1 LIMDHEKVL
10 KEDKVSA
17 PNAYEL
23 VVEELNKSVQELMD
37 FKFALDESSIVAI
50 TDEKG
55 KITYV
60 NDKFCDVS
68 GYSSEELL
76 GKDHRILNS
85 GHHNKEFFKEMWQT
99 IGTGSVW
106 KGELRNKAKDGRYY
120 WVDTTIVPFLKE
132 NGKPYQ
138 YLAIRYE
145 ITQRKRVE
153 EELQQMMTKIMD
165 VQEGERKRLSRNL
178 HDGIGQNLYSHLITI
193 QRLRAEMEH
202 PLLEQML
209 AEAEELIEEVRD
221 ISWEL
226 RPSVLDDLGL
236 IPAIRSFLNRF
247 SEHYKMDILFDCV
260 LSGRLNYNVETTIY
274 RVIQESLTNIRKYA
288 GVDEAA
294 VTIREIDDNIRV
306 MIEDLGRGFA
316 SDRSTRG
323 VGLFSME
330 ERAKSVGGNLQIY
343 SEPEKGT
350 KVILEVPKLNEG

>member
-1 LIMDHEKVL
+1 MDRGRKTDMNKVKSPNDFEK
-10 KEDKVSA
+10 
-17 PNAYEL
+17 

-55 KITYV
+55 TITYV
-60 NDKFCDVS
+60 NDKFCRVS
-68 GYSSEELL
+68 GYSSDELL
-76 GKDHRILNS
+76 GQDHRILNS
-85 GHHNKEFFKEMWQT
+85 GFHTKEFFKEMWRT
-99 IGTGSVW
+99 IGNGYVW
-106 KGELRNKAKDGRYY
+106 HGEIRNMAKDGRLY

-132 NGKPYQ
+132 NGRPYQ

-145 ITQRKRVE
+145 VTERKRVE
-153 EELQQMMTKIMD
+153 EELQQMMTRIID
-165 VQEGERKRLSRNL
+165 VQEDERKRLSRNL

-193 QRLRAEMEH
+193 HRLKAEMEH
-202 PLLEQML
+202 PLLDQML

-236 IPAIRSFLNRF
+236 IPAIRSFLGRF
-247 SEHYKMDILFDCV
+247 SEHYKIDVLFDCV
-260 LSGRLNYNVETTIY
+260 LSGRLNFNVETTIY

-294 VTIREIDDNIRV
+294 VTIREMDDIIRV

-316 SDRSTRG
+316 AEQYTRG

-330 ERAKSVGGNLQIY
+330 ERAKSVGGILNIHSVLG
-343 SEPEKGT
+343 KGT
-350 KVILEVPKLNEG
+350 KVILEVPKSIEQT